1 MVIGKELV
9 RVKIGKSAE
18 FINIFDISDMAGVC
32 LAVSDPRINSFI
44 VLPVVKARQKHI
56 TAAK

>member
-44 VLPVVKARQKHI
+44 VLPVVKA
-56 TAAK
+56 